1 MLKNKLNQKYLAD
14 LQYRENEDRAILLVN
29 AIQNTEC
36 PKKKEEVQE
45 NKEAKDE
52 EYPDKNFKG
61 IISLTY

>member
-14 LQYRENEDRAILLVN
+14 LQYRENEDRAILLAN
-29 AIQNTEC
+29 AIQSIGR

-52 EYPDKNFKG
+52 EYPDKDFKA
-61 IISLTY
+61 IISLIY